1 MRSKWILGVSLCI
14 LVGACAQSPAP
25 SVNITSGPFADGK
38 EHREPVFYNDHMYS
52 VSYRFDAGAA
62 AYLVRVTREGRV
74 MKAGAEGRKT
84 AEAIATS
91 SLSHFAC
98 PTKKR
103 AKIMPGNLR
112 HDGAGYAMSLRC
124 GG

>member
-1 MRSKWILGVSLCI
+1 MRGKWILWGSLCI
-14 LVGACAQSPAP
+14 LVAACAQTPAP
-25 SVNITSGPFADGK
+25 SVQILSAPFADGK
-38 EHREPVFYNDHMYS
+38 EHREPVFYNDHMYA

-62 AYLVRVTREGRV
+62 AYVVRVTREGRS

-103 AKIMPGNLR
+103 ARVIPGSLV
-112 HDGAGYAMSLRC
+112 HDGAGYAMNLRC

>member
-1 MRSKWILGVSLCI
+1 MRGKWILVLAVVAGL
-14 LVGACAQSPAP
+14 GACAQTPAP
-25 SVNITSGPFADGK
+25 SVQILSAPFADGK
-38 EHREPVFYNDHMYS
+38 ERREPVFYNDRMYS
-52 VSYRFDAGAA
+52 VSYRFDAAAA
-62 AYLVRVTREGRV
+62 AYAVRVTREGRV
-74 MKAGAEGRKT
+74 MQAGADSQKA

-103 AKIMPGNLR
+103 AQIIPGSLR
-112 HDGAGYAMSLRC
+112 HDGAGYAMNLRC

>member
-1 MRSKWILGVSLCI
+1 MRGKWILVLA
-14 LVGACAQSPAP
+14 VGGLLAACAQSPAP
-25 SVNITSGPFADGK
+25 SVHIISAPFADGR
-38 EHREPVFYNDHMYS
+38 EHKEPVFYNDHMYA
-52 VSYRFDAGAA
+52 VTYRFDAGAA
-62 AYLVRVTREGRV
+62 AYKVRVARQGRA
-74 MKAGAEGRKT
+74 MKAGEANQKA

-103 AKIMPGNLR
+103 AQILPGSLL
-112 HDGAGYAMSLRC
+112 HDGAAYSMNLRC